1 MKAGPTRRKLAGTS
15 WQVWGRRGE
24 GSCGGRWGVPVPGC
38 AEVSVA
44 CDTWSSERNGRLASG
59 SQSPPPTINSG
70 RQTQGH
76 GRQMVPPTPDI
87 CPQCSL
93 AGLFTTGHPESDQES
108 GMTGPP
114 TGPPFTPRPHR
125 RWTPQAEHAF
135 QFAFPF
141 VNFVIHPP
149 QQGPAPQPRLTLRPD
164 RSTGLLSNVPGLRP
178 RDAKWRQLHMCPEV
192 AQRVWGR
199 ASGGGQN
206 HPGRQALAEGR

>member
-1 MKAGPTRRKLAGTS
+1 M
-15 WQVWGRRGE
+15 
-24 GSCGGRWGVPVPGC
+24 
-38 AEVSVA
+38 A

-93 AGLFTTGHPESDQES
+93 AGLFTTGHPEGGQES

-114 TGPPFTPRPHR
+114 TGPPFTPCPHR
-125 RWTPQAEHAF
+125 RWTPRAEHAF

-192 AQRVWGR
+192 AQRVWGW

-206 HPGRQALAEGR
+206 HPG